1 MFKSKTPVIAPVITN
16 QEYLDRMARLR
27 HQVAASGL
35 DVFIV
40 SSTDSIYYLT
50 GISYI
55 PFERPFFIIVKPD
68 GPASLLVPTLEK
80 VHLQGPNIDIVHS
93 YWDYPSPAGQGWTER
108 LNELLSGAKAV
119 GVEPTLPLEI
129 HEKIKDFSISVKPLV
144 ERLRLV
150 KSPGEVH
157 MIRQAARYADFA
169 VRKVIAATYYGV
181 SDLELFSQ
189 SRAVQM
195 QIMKDT
201 DYDILTTSI
210 LCGAYPGPVS
220 AQPHGVPTPAARL
233 KEGSHIAG
241 AAIRAN
247 GYSAECER
255 TIFTT
260 RPSGDLRDAFA
271 AMVEARRRAFDLVKP
286 GAACAEIDKVA
297 SGYLSE
303 KGYSECLL
311 HRTGH
316 GFGLSIHEGPWV
328 AEGSNDI
335 LAENMLISLEP
346 GIYLPGIGGVRHSDT
361 VLVTRDGYEKLTH
374 YPSDIESSIIIKTKP
389 FNRLQGAIIRKVVG
403 MK

>member
-1 MFKSKTPVIAPVITN
+1 
-16 QEYLDRMARLR
+16 
-27 HQVAASGL
+27 
-35 DVFIV
+35 
-40 SSTDSIYYLT
+40 
-50 GISYI
+50 
-55 PFERPFFIIVKPD
+55 
-68 GPASLLVPTLEK
+68 
-80 VHLQGPNIDIVHS
+80 
-93 YWDYPSPAGQGWTER
+93 
-108 LNELLSGAKAV
+108 
-119 GVEPTLPLEI
+119 
-129 HEKIKDFSISVKPLV
+129 
-144 ERLRLV
+144 
-150 KSPGEVH
+150 